1 VEKNMKEI
9 LDDYFQSEVY
19 LKDRED
25 NAMNYF
31 EVFVLFDMEENF
43 DDFDHAVVKHML
55 MEELVV
61 HLNIVQWVTM
71 S

>member
-1 VEKNMKEI
+1 MKEI

-43 DDFDHAVVKHML
+43 DDFDHDVVKHML

-61 HLNIVQWVTM
+61 HLNIVQRVTM